1 MRLGIVYHMPF
12 WQTPD
17 GGIWEIEG
25 SFARYVDSLAPY
37 ADEVSL
43 CVPVRPASAAPAEG
57 TRLRA
62 SNVRLA
68 PLPYFDGPRQFYPQ
82 LAAVRR
88 ILRDW
93 VRTVDLINCR
103 VPTPAAWF
111 AFTAARRAG
120 VPVFLLVVGDLQAVA
135 PTLPY
140 RGLKRWLYAA
150 YTAFEERAIRR
161 MAAVSLTFANGADLA
176 EKHRAQGA
184 TVVETKTTTI
194 AAGEVNTRPDTC
206 QGRPVRLLTVS
217 RIDPRKGLR
226 CLPDA
231 VARLRAAGH
240 DVTVDIVG
248 PAVGQTGE
256 DERAAIERAARELGV
271 ADRVRCTG
279 PIPLDRL
286 MPLYRDYDL
295 FVLPTGPGEGIPR
308 VLLEAMAGGLPV
320 MATRIAGI
328 PSLVTHEQNGLLMDR
343 ADGAAVADAA
353 ARLIADAGLRQR
365 IITRGYETA
374 RAHTLEQQAASMAAI
389 VAART
394 GVALRQPAAADRP
407 RGLTT
412 VA

>member
-1 MRLGIVYHMPF
+1 MKLGIVYHMPF

-17 GGIWEIEG
+17 GGIWEVEG

-43 CVPVRPASAAPAEG
+43 CVPVRPAASEEG
-57 TRLRA
+57 TRVRA
-62 SNVRLA
+62 PNVRLA

-82 LAAVRR
+82 LPAVRR
-88 ILRDW
+88 ALRAW
-93 VRTVDLINCR
+93 VPTLDLINCR

-111 AFTAARRAG
+111 AFKEARRAG
-120 VPVFLLVVGDLQAVA
+120 VPVFLLVVGDLEAVA

-140 RGLKRWLYAA
+140 RGVKRLLFAA

-161 MAAVSLTFANGADLA
+161 MAQASLTFANGADLA
-176 EKHRAQGA
+176 EKHRRQGA

-194 AAGEVNTRPDTC
+194 TAGEINTRPDTC
-206 QGRPVRLLTVS
+206 QRSPIRLLTVS
-217 RIDPRKGLR
+217 RIDPRKGLS

-240 DVTVDIVG
+240 DVSLDIVG
-248 PAVGQTGE
+248 PVVGQTGE
-256 DERAAIERAARELGV
+256 AERAAIEQAARALGV

-286 MPLYRDYDL
+286 MPLYREYDV

-320 MATRIAGI
+320 VATRIAGI
-328 PSLVTHEQNGLLMDR
+328 PSLVAHDRNGLLMDR
-343 ADGAAVADAA
+343 ASGASVADAVG
-353 ARLIADAGLRQR
+353 RLIGDAALRQR
-365 IITRGYETA
+365 VIRSGYETA
-374 RAHTLEQQAASMAAI
+374 RAHTLEQQAAEMARI

-394 GVALRQPAAADRP
+394 GAALHQPAAADGP

>member
-1 MRLGIVYHMPF
+1 VKLGIVYHMPF

-43 CVPVRPASAAPAEG
+43 CVPVRPAASVPAEG
-57 TRLRA
+57 TRVRA
-62 SNVRLA
+62 ANVRLA

-82 LAAVRR
+82 LFAIRR
-88 ILRDW
+88 ILREW

-111 AFTAARRAG
+111 AFKEARRAG
-120 VPVFLLVVGDLQAVA
+120 VPVFLLVVGDLEAVA

-140 RGLKRWLYAA
+140 RGVKRWLYAA

-161 MAAVSLTFANGADLA
+161 MARASLTFANGADLA
-176 EKHRAQGA
+176 EKHRRQGA
-184 TVVETKTTTI
+184 TVIETKTTTI
-194 AAGEVNTRPDTC
+194 AAGEINTRADTC
-206 QGRPVRLLTVS
+206 QGAPIRLLTVS
-217 RIDPRKGLR
+217 RIDPRKGLTS
-226 CLPDA
+226 LPDA
-231 VARLRAAGH
+231 IARLRAAGH
-240 DVTVDIVG
+240 DVSLDIVG

-256 DERAAIERAARELGV
+256 HERAAIEGAARDLGV

-279 PIPLDRL
+279 PVPLDRL

-320 MATRIAGI
+320 IATRIAGI

-343 ADGAAVADAA
+343 ASGAAVAEAA
-353 ARLIADAGLRQR
+353 GRLIADPGLRQR
-365 IITRGYETA
+365 LIRNGYETA
-374 RAHTLEQQAASMAAI
+374 RAHTLEQQAAAMAKI
-389 VAART
+389 VAAQT
-394 GVALRQPAAADRP
+394 GAALRQPAAVDRP

>member
-17 GGIWEIEG
+17 GAIWEVEG

-43 CVPVRPASAAPAEG
+43 CVPVLAAASAEG
-57 TRLRA
+57 TRVRA
-62 SNVRLA
+62 PNVRLV
-68 PLPYFDGPRQFYPQ
+68 PLPSFDGPRQFYPQ

-88 ILRDW
+88 ALRAW
-93 VRTVDLINCR
+93 VPTVDLINCR

-111 AFTAARRAG
+111 AFKEARRAR
-120 VPVFLLVVGDLQAVA
+120 VPVFLLVVGDLEAVG

-140 RGLKRWLYAA
+140 RGVKRLLFAA

-161 MAAVSLTFANGADLA
+161 MARISLTFANGADLA
-176 EKHRAQGA
+176 EKHRRQGA

-194 AAGEVNTRPDTC
+194 AAGEINTRSDTC
-206 QGRPVRLLTVS
+206 QRLPIRLLTVS
-217 RIDPRKGLR
+217 RIDPRKGLL

-240 DVTVDIVG
+240 DVSLDIVG
-248 PAVGQTGE
+248 PVVGQTGE
-256 DERAAIERAARELGV
+256 AERTAIEQAARDLGV

-320 MATRIAGI
+320 VATRIAGI
-328 PSLVTHEQNGLLMDR
+328 PSLIAHDQNGLLMDR
-343 ADGAAVADAA
+343 ASGASVADAV
-353 ARLIADAGLRQR
+353 ARLVGDATLRQR
-365 IITRGYETA
+365 IIRSGYETA
-374 RAHTLEQQAASMAAI
+374 HAHTLEQQAADMMRTIAAQ
-389 VAART
+389 T
-394 GVALRQPAAADRP
+394 GAALRQPAAADGS

>member
-17 GGIWEIEG
+17 GGIWEVEG

-43 CVPVRPASAAPAEG
+43 CVPVRPAAAAPVEG

-82 LAAVRR
+82 LREMRR
-88 ILRDW
+88 RLRAW
-93 VRTVDLINCR
+93 VPTLDLLNCR

-111 AFTAARRAG
+111 AFKQAQRSG
-120 VPVFLLVVGDLQAVA
+120 VPVFLLVVGDLAAVA
-135 PTLPY
+135 PTLPFH
-140 RGLKRWLYAA
+140 GVKRLLFAA
-150 YTAFEERAIRR
+150 YTAFEERAVRR
-161 MAAVSLTFANGADLA
+161 MARVSLTFANGADLA
-176 EKHRAQGA
+176 NKHRRQGA
-184 TVVETKTTTI
+184 TVIETKTTTI
-194 AAGEVNTRPDTC
+194 AADEINARSDTC
-206 QGRPVRLLTVS
+206 QGSAIRLLTVS
-217 RIDPRKGLR
+217 RIDPRKGLS

-231 VARLRAAGH
+231 IARLRSSGR
-240 DVTVDIVG
+240 DVALDIVG
-248 PAVGQTGE
+248 PAVGQTGAN
-256 DERAAIERAARELGV
+256 ERTAIERAARDLGV

-320 MATRIAGI
+320 IATRIAGI

-343 ADGAAVADAA
+343 ASGAAVAEAA
-353 ARLIADAGLRQR
+353 GRLLADAGLRQR
-365 IITRGYETA
+365 IISHGYETA
-374 RAHTLEQQAASMAAI
+374 HAYTLQAQAARMMRDVSARLGVSLPQSPASAA
-389 VAART
+389 
-394 GVALRQPAAADRP
+394 
-407 RGLTT
+407 
-412 VA
+412 

>member
-17 GGIWEIEG
+17 GGIWEAEG

-43 CVPVRPASAAPAEG
+43 CVPVRPATSVPNDG
-57 TRLRA
+57 TRVRA
-62 SNVRLA
+62 ANVRLA
-68 PLPYFDGPRQFYPQ
+68 PLPHFDGPRQFYPQ
-82 LAAVRR
+82 LPSIRR
-88 ILRDW
+88 ALRAW

-120 VPVFLLVVGDLQAVA
+120 VPVFLLVVGDLAAVA

-140 RGLKRWLYAA
+140 RGLKRVVFAA

-161 MAAVSLTFANGADLA
+161 MTRSSLTFANGADLA
-176 EKHRAQGA
+176 DKHRRQGA
-184 TVVETKTTTI
+184 NVVETKTTTI
-194 AAGEVNTRPDTC
+194 AAGDINTRPDTC
-206 QGRPVRLLTVS
+206 QQPAIRLLTVS
-217 RIDPRKGLR
+217 RIDPRKGLS

-231 VARLRAAGH
+231 IARLRVAGH
-240 DVTVDIVG
+240 DVSLDIVG

-256 DERAAIERAARELGV
+256 HERAAIEQAARDLGV
-271 ADRVRCTG
+271 ADRVRFAG
-279 PIPLDRL
+279 PVSLDRL
-286 MPLYRDYDL
+286 MQLYRGYDL

-320 MATRIAGI
+320 VATRIAGI
-328 PSLVTHEQNGLLMDR
+328 PSLVTDGLNGLLMER
-343 ADGAAVADAA
+343 ASGAAVAESVSRLIGDAA
-353 ARLIADAGLRQR
+353 LRQR
-365 IITRGYETA
+365 LIRRGYETA
-374 RAHTLEQQAASMAAI
+374 GAHTLERQAASVMTV
-389 VAART
+389 VASET
-394 GVALRQPAAADRP
+394 GVPLCQPPAAARP

>member
-12 WQTPD
+12 WQTSD
-17 GGIWEIEG
+17 GSLWEIEG

-37 ADEVSL
+37 ADEISL
-43 CVPVRPASAAPAEG
+43 CVPVRPTGSATVEG
-57 TRLRA
+57 TRVRA
-62 SNVRLA
+62 PNVRLA

-88 ILRDW
+88 VLRGW
-93 VRTVDLINCR
+93 VPTLDVMNCR

-111 AFTAARRAG
+111 AFKEARRAG
-120 VPVFLLVVGDLQAVA
+120 VPVFLLIVGDLEAVA

-140 RGLKRWLYAA
+140 RGLKRLVFGA

-161 MAAVSLTFANGADLA
+161 MARAAVTFANGADLA
-176 EKHRAQGA
+176 GKHRRQGA
-184 TVVETKTTTI
+184 TVIETKTTTI
-194 AAGEVNTRPDTC
+194 AAAEINTRPDTC
-206 QGRPVRLLTVS
+206 GGPRVRVLTVS
-217 RIDPRKGLR
+217 RIDPRKGLT

-231 VARLRAAGH
+231 IARLRAAGH
-240 DVTVDIVG
+240 DVSLDIVG

-256 DERAAIERAARELGV
+256 HERAAIEQAAQSLGV
-271 ADRVRCTG
+271 ADRVACTG

-320 MATRIAGI
+320 IATRIAGI
-328 PSLVTHEQNGLLMDR
+328 PSLVTHESNGLLMER
-343 ADGAAVADAA
+343 ASGAAVAEAA
-353 ARLIADAGLRQR
+353 GRLLADGALRRR
-365 IITRGYETA
+365 IIAHGYETA
-374 RAHTLEQQAASMAAI
+374 RAHTLEHQAASMAAA
-389 VAART
+389 VAAGT
-394 GVALRQPAAADRP
+394 GVTLPQPAAADRS

>member
-43 CVPVRPASAAPAEG
+43 CVPVRPMAAAPAEG
-57 TRLRA
+57 TRVRA

-82 LAAVRR
+82 LRSIRR
-88 ILRDW
+88 ALRAW
-93 VRTVDLINCR
+93 VPTVDLINCR

-111 AFTAARRAG
+111 AFTEARRAG
-120 VPVFLLVVGDLQAVA
+120 VPVFLLIVGDLEAVA

-140 RGLKRWLYAA
+140 RGVKRLLFAV

-161 MAAVSLTFANGADLA
+161 MALTSLTFANGAALA
-176 EKHRAQGA
+176 EKHRRQGA

-194 AAGEVNTRPDTC
+194 AAEEINSRPDTC
-206 QGRPVRLLTVS
+206 QGSSIRVLTVS
-217 RIDPRKGLR
+217 RIDPRKGLS

-231 VARLRAAGH
+231 IARLAAAGRN
-240 DVTVDIVG
+240 VALDIVG
-248 PAVGQTGE
+248 PAVGRNGE
-256 DERAAIERAARELGV
+256 DERQAIDRAARDLGV
-271 ADRVRCTG
+271 ADRVRCVG

-286 MPLYRDYDL
+286 MSLYRDYDL

-320 MATRIAGI
+320 IATRVAGI
-328 PSLVTHEQNGLLMDR
+328 PSLVTHQQNGLLMDL
-343 ADGAAVADAA
+343 ASGAAVAEAA
-353 ARLIADAGLRQR
+353 VLLLADAGLRQR
-365 IITRGYETA
+365 LIRNGYDTA
-374 RAHTLEQQAASMAAI
+374 RAHTLEQQAAAMMKI
-389 VAART
+389 VAGAT
-394 GVALRQPAAADRP
+394 GAALRQPAGADRA
-407 RGLTT
+407 RGVTT